1 MDQQL
6 PEPLNTPDC
15 DIRGYQFMGWYGDI
29 YYASNAYK
37 LGLKNPRGA
46 LAAQKLYWWAFAH
59 QCPAGSLPSDDDDLA
74 RIADFGTDLRAWRKV
89 KETALHGFILCS
101 DGRLYH
107 RFVVERAKVARQ
119 TRVDAA
125 RRQANRRARRQSQV
139 IENTELS
146 PEDHADITRDITR
159 DTHVTSGEHH
169 AVVTGERKGKE
180 TTKGMHSS
188 ELGTHRART
197 PCFAGRGAGAQLKH
211 RACGGAGAG
220 ERPAAHATRQ

>member
-37 LGLKNPRGA
+37 LGLKNPGGA

-107 RFVVERAKVARQ
+107 KFVVERAKHEPASRENAWGEVGAYEGGSERLSGIWSGFEHGGSPFSSRRRPSDHP
-119 TRVDAA
+119 TGFTAHKPAA
-125 RRQANRRARRQSQV
+125 
-139 IENTELS
+139 
-146 PEDHADITRDITR
+146 
-159 DTHVTSGEHH
+159 
-169 AVVTGERKGKE
+169 
-180 TTKGMHSS
+180 
-188 ELGTHRART
+188 
-197 PCFAGRGAGAQLKH
+197 
-211 RACGGAGAG
+211 
-220 ERPAAHATRQ
+220 AAHARRHGHARPAPRYAA